1 MRRVDSAG
9 FDAAVVQ
16 APGDDLRCVFLWG
29 QDCYNCN
36 IFKQTAL
43 LHRDALLE
51 LDLSWFEADVY
62 ADEPLGRRFRCM
74 ACPPSCCTGRAS
86 GWDASPAGRA
96 CPSSRRRSAG
106 CVSRLRKIPL
116 GRLENPAGGPSYAGT
131 VNFLYFHRYTFKVN
145 PP

>member
-51 LDLSWFEADVY
+51 W
-62 ADEPLGRRFRCM
+62 
-74 ACPPSCCTGRAS
+74 
-86 GWDASPAGRA
+86 
-96 CPSSRRRSAG
+96 
-106 CVSRLRKIPL
+106 I
-116 GRLENPAGGPSYAGT
+116 
-131 VNFLYFHRYTFKVN
+131 
-145 PP
+145 